1 MKKQIRT
8 TLILTLDDATMSS
21 FVPLLQKGVQV
32 KAQLGRSMKHLLC
45 EQYGVNPEYL
55 TERIQT
61 IFLDGKV
68 VDNVETTTVKGGA
81 IIALSA
87 AMPGLAGATL
97 RTGGLLAA
105 FRDGLTHEE
114 DLEAVDSHE
123 LGMVTVKLFNLL
135 VRELGPVL
143 LEKGVWVTRED
154 AESLVKRWADT
165 PLRAIDHVEMD
176 GLKVSLEELAGLD
189 WSGDSEYLLLRAVG

>member
-1 MKKQIRT
+1 MR
-8 TLILTLDDATMSS
+8 
-21 FVPLLQKGVQV
+21 VQV
-32 KAQLGRSMKHLLC
+32 GRSMKHLLC
-45 EQYGVNPEYL
+45 EQCGVNPEYL

-68 VDNVETTTVKGGA
+68 VDNVETTTVKDGA

-114 DLEAVDSHE
+114 DAETVESHE
-123 LGMVTVKLFNLL
+123 LGMVTMKLFNLL
-135 VRELGPVL
+135 VRELGPVF
-143 LEKGVWVTRED
+143 LEKGIWVTKQD
-154 AESLVKRWADT
+154 AESLVKRLAST
-165 PLRAIDHVEMD
+165 ELRFIDHVQKD
-176 GLKVSLEELAGLD
+176 GRDVSKDELAGLD
-189 WSGDSEYLLLRAVG
+189 WSGGSEYLFIRAVG

>member
-1 MKKQIRT
+1 MNKRTHT
-8 TLILTLDDATMSS
+8 TLRLTLDDADLSP
-21 FVPLLQKGVQV
+21 FVALLQKGFQV
-32 KAQLGRSMKHLLC
+32 RAQVGRSMKHLLC
-45 EQYGVNPEYL
+45 EQCGVNSEYL
-55 TERIQT
+55 SERIQT

-68 VDNVETTTVKGGA
+68 VDNVETTIVKDGA

-114 DLEAVDSHE
+114 DSETFDSHE
-123 LGMVTVKLFNLL
+123 VGMVTIKLFNLL
-135 VRELGPVL
+135 VRELGPVF

-165 PLRAIDHVEMD
+165 SQRFFFHVEKD
-176 GLKVSLEELAGLD
+176 GREVSVEELAGLD
-189 WSGDSEYLLLRAVG
+189 WSGDSEYVSLRAVG

>member
-1 MKKQIRT
+1 MNNRT
-8 TLILTLDDATMSS
+8 HATLGFAIDYTDMSS
-21 FVPLLQKGVQV
+21 FVPLLQKGFQVRVQV
-32 KAQLGRSMKHLLC
+32 GRSLKHLLC
-45 EQYGVNPEYL
+45 EQCGINPEYL
-55 TERIQT
+55 TDRIQT

-68 VDNVETTTVKGGA
+68 VDNVETTTIKDGA

-114 DLEAVDSHE
+114 DAETVESHE
-123 LGMVTVKLFNLL
+123 LGMVTMKLFNLL
-135 VRELGPVL
+135 VRELGPVF
-143 LEKGVWVTRED
+143 LEKGIWVTKQD

-165 PLRAIDHVEMD
+165 PQRAIDHVEKD
-176 GLKVSLEELAGLD
+176 GREVLMEELAGLD
-189 WSGDSEYLLLRAVG
+189 WSGDSEYVLLRAVG